1 MVTMAVGSAVDSVE
15 KELWVFEY
23 LEEKVSIKTV
33 SMEKISLEAK
43 MDNYLGRYSGGY
55 GGLFDG
61 YGGYGGSNGVYRF
74 GNGGYGG
81 RR

>member
-1 MVTMAVGSAVDSVE
+1 MVTMAVGSVVDSVE
-15 KELWVFEY
+15 KDLWVFEY

-43 MDNYLGRYSGGY
+43 VDNYLGRYSGGY
-55 GGLFDG
+55 RGVFDG

>member
-43 MDNYLGRYSGGY
+43 VDNYLGRYSGGY
-55 GGLFDG
+55 GG
-61 YGGYGGSNGVYRF
+61 SNGVYGF